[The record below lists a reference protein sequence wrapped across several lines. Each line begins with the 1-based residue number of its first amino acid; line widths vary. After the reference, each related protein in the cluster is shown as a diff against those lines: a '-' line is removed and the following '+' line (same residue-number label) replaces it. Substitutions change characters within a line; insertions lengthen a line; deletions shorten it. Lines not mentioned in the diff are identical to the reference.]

1 METDGDA
8 GEDVAAVAGG
18 LDHCHGK
25 VCQLASAPNIK
36 VEIHLYP
43 KPKSPIGSKIVFAV
57 MFKNLICPRLGQQ
70 KAHAGFHAFLK
81 TKIFNFFSVGGQCT
95 AKKGRQIKRKGWSSW

>member
-1 METDGDA
+1 MNFPNLVNKN
-8 GEDVAAVAGG
+8 DVATTFPHNF
-18 LDHCHGK
+18 DED
-25 VCQLASAPNIK
+25 SPIK

-70 KAHAGFHAFLK
+70 KAHAGFHALLK

>member
-1 METDGDA
+1 MSEKDFCITIDYGGCLVETDGDA

-43 KPKSPIGSKIVFAV
+43 KPKSPIGSKIVFAF
-57 MFKNLICPRLGQQ
+57 MFQMQ
-70 KAHAGFHAFLK
+70 KEFMYQHE
-81 TKIFNFFSVGGQCT
+81 
-95 AKKGRQIKRKGWSSW
+95 